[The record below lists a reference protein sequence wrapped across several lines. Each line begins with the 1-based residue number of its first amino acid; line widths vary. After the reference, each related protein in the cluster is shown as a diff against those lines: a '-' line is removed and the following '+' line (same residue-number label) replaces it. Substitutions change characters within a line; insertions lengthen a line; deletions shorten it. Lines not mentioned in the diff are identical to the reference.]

1 VLVALPEPVMQYY
14 RSTGRGS
21 KTEGGCERVGKSTR
35 VAWLVEVVPVD
46 RVRRPGD
53 LARADPEQR
62 QEYPS
67 VDRAQ
72 VATNRAALGCL
83 AP

>member
-1 VLVALPEPVMQYY
+1 MLVALPEPVMQYY

-46 RVRRPGD
+46 RVRR
-53 LARADPEQR
+53 LVAPEI
-62 QEYPS
+62 
-67 VDRAQ
+67 
-72 VATNRAALGCL
+72 
-83 AP
+83 